1 MTRLREI
8 CVDVSVL
15 LWLDKFLEAKEVC
28 ELRNPQLF
36 LFLYTTFFF
45 GFKPKF
51 RFKQKS
57 FRFEPKFRFKQKP
70 FSFKQKCCASLACSS
85 LFPLLAAHCFTC
97 LQLTVSLACSSL
109 LHLLAPHCFPCL
121 RPTASLS
128 SQKFFLSK
136 LSMLFCR
143 NLNIK
148 TYFCMRKDQLM
159 SPERTSLAP

>member
-51 RFKQKS
+51 RFKPKSFRFKQKS
-57 FRFEPKFRFKQKP
+57 FRFEPKSFR
-70 FSFKQKCCASLACSS
+70 FKQKCCASLACSS

-97 LQLTVSLACSSL
+97 L
-109 LHLLAPHCFPCL
+109 H
-121 RPTASLS
+121 PTASLACAPLLHF
-128 SQKFFLSK
+128 QLSGNFWLVSFK
-136 LSMLFCR
+136 ISYLCLPLFHETRTTPSCHPSGCAYR
-143 NLNIK
+143 
-148 TYFCMRKDQLM
+148 QL
-159 SPERTSLAP
+159 